1 MLHYMQ
7 MRNWFFIFIA
17 LTITYMIYQKSN
29 ATQKYPAPL
38 RAQAFVT
45 NLFNYKLTP

>member
-7 MRNWFFIFIA
+7 MRNWFIVFMA
-17 LTITYMIYQKSN
+17 LTLTYMIHQKMN
-29 ATQKYPAPL
+29 HNKAQTPL

-45 NLFNYKLTP
+45 SIFR

>member
-7 MRNWFFIFIA
+7 MKNWFIVFVA
-17 LTITYMIYQKSN
+17 LTLTYMIHQKMNHNKS
-29 ATQKYPAPL
+29 YSSPL

-45 NLFNYKLTP
+45 SIFR

>member
-7 MRNWFFIFIA
+7 MRNWFIVFMA
-17 LTITYMIYQKSN
+17 LTLTYMIHQKMNQQRGGHSM
-29 ATQKYPAPL
+29 AGL

-45 NLFNYKLTP
+45 SIFK